1 MISDVLSD
9 AISEID
15 RYLDEY
21 QNLYAGP
28 VRDRIIEVRDIMHEL
43 RDELDTVPD
52 ATVHVSEGE

>member
-9 AISEID
+9 AIREID
-15 RYLDEY
+15 RYLDEC

-28 VRDRIIEVRDIMHEL
+28 VRERIIEVRDIMPEL

-52 ATVHVSEGE
+52 ATVHPSEGE